1 VVYSTRARLLEVHAD
16 DHQTAVTIDAIEPL
30 RVEAVAFASEVN
42 RLSAHRGRR
51 AVWNTAK
58 EERILADQLF
68 WDAGDTGCGELV
80 LELRVRLARMQA
92 GQVLRLVA
100 RDPGAPEDIPAWCR
114 MTGHTL
120 VAQQPPVYD
129 IRKES

>member
-1 VVYSTRARLLEVHAD
+1 MWGVGLHRGE
-16 DHQTAVTIDAIEPL
+16 AI
-30 RVEAVAFASEVN
+30 AFASEVN
-42 RLSAHRGRR
+42 RLSAHRERR
-51 AVWNTAK
+51 AVWNTTAG
-58 EERILADQLF
+58 EQILTDQLF

-100 RDPGAPEDIPAWCR
+100 RDPGASEDIPAWCR

-120 VAQQPPVYD
+120 VAQQPPVYE

>member
-1 VVYSTRARLLEVHAD
+1 
-16 DHQTAVTIDAIEPL
+16 
-30 RVEAVAFASEVN
+30 VN
-42 RLSAHRGRR
+42 RLSAHRGSR
-51 AVWNTAK
+51 AVWSATK
-58 EERILADQLF
+58 EERILADRLF

-100 RDPGAPEDIPAWCR
+100 RDPGAVQDIPAWCR